1 MYNKGVERKV
11 QTMKNYYEEK
21 VENCAAALYD
31 GGWRSKDRDE
41 IKEEYN
47 MDDEWTDAICEKLKE

>member
-1 MYNKGVERKV
+1 
-11 QTMKNYYEEK
+11 MKSYYEEE
-21 VENCAAALYD
+21 VENCAATLYN

-47 MDDEWTDAICEKLKE
+47 MDDKWTDAICEKLKEYENK

>member
-1 MYNKGVERKV
+1 MFYQDEI
-11 QTMKNYYEEK
+11 ES
-21 VENCAAALYD
+21 CAAALYD

-47 MDDEWTDAICEKLKE
+47 MDDEWADAICEKLKEYENK